1 MAGKRR
7 EYIFT
12 HHLRERFVQRSDKKF
27 QHLQSCQEEDC
38 PMCRDMK
45 AEIKAQLE
53 IRRPI
58 DRELARRIGEA
69 EENRSYL
76 NNSGFMAWY
85 YEKYGFDKKF
95 EFLVHEDMLFVV
107 IVDKGKKVVVTCV
120 KARSHLAGR
129 GTFRPKYNQVKTKEE
144 KREER
149 LLNKAAR
156 MEEEKSLLQD
166 D

>member
-1 MAGKRR
+1 MADKRR

-12 HHLRERFVQRSDKKF
+12 HHLRERFIQRSDKKYV
-27 QHLQSCQEEDC
+27 HLQHCREEDC
-38 PMCRDMK
+38 PICRDMQ
-45 AEIKAQLE
+45 AEIKSRLE
-53 IRRPI
+53 VRRPI
-58 DRELARRIGEA
+58 DIELARRIGEA

-76 NNSGFMAWY
+76 NNSGFMTWY

-120 KARSHLAGR
+120 KARSHLAGKS
-129 GTFRPKYNQVKTKEE
+129 TFRPKYNKVKTKEQ

-149 LLNKAAR
+149 LLRKA
-156 MEEEKSLLQD
+156 EKLEQEKLA
-166 D
+166 